1 MAGSHTGP
9 IRHPANVEMALAGN
23 RADRD
28 IRVHTGL
35 RVRAWLAATAAAL
48 AVMLPAQ
55 GARAGDDNEVKA
67 DMLCN
72 MAKFVQWPDAVVS
85 QNKGQLVV
93 TILGEDDLA
102 GSIANVLSQR
112 NVNGKPVYV
121 RFARRIQDV
130 RGSQIVYIA
139 ASEMPHAEEI
149 LAALKGTPVLTVS
162 DTEGFAGKGGMVD
175 FSGIAPRVRFEVSLV
190 RAEQAGLRISSKL
203 LAIARVVDGAP

>member
-72 MAKFVQWPDAVVS
+72 MAKFVQWPDAVMA

-102 GSIANVLSQR
+102 GTIANVLSQR
-112 NVNGKPVYV
+112 TVNGKPVYV
-121 RFARRIQDV
+121 RFARRVQDIH
-130 RGSQIVYIA
+130 GSQIVYIA
-139 ASEMPHAEEI
+139 TSEMPHAEAI
-149 LAALKGTPVLTVS
+149 IAALKGAPVLTLS
-162 DTEGFAGKGGMVD
+162 DVEGFAAKGGIMD
-175 FSGIAPRVRFEVSLV
+175 FSGATPHIRFEVSLV
-190 RAEQAGLRISSKL
+190 RAEQSGLRISSRL
-203 LAIARVVDGAP
+203 LAIAKVVEATP